1 MSLYSHYCTDHIFN
15 VDDGTVSVRNVD
27 VDPNGKYQ
35 QICGYA
41 EGDPA
46 YPGEGGALIVHFPL
60 SPVGN
65 YWLLDTDYKNYASVY
80 SCVSFLNII
89 KIEFAWVL
97 VRDLNISTDL
107 IDKAKSAFTNNK
119 LDVSLFEIVEHK
131 DCVYD
136 PPDVPSCN

>member
-1 MSLYSHYCTDHIFN
+1 MAAVAKKCYYSNTSKIILFDF
-15 VDDGTVSVRNVD
+15 
-27 VDPNGKYQ
+27 
-35 QICGYA
+35 
-41 EGDPA
+41 
-46 YPGEGGALIVHFPL
+46 
-60 SPVGN
+60 
-65 YWLLDTDYKNYASVY
+65 Y
-80 SCVSFLNII
+80 SSFLNII